1 MTPEEI
7 AVALTKFRE
16 EIGSLKHRMSSVENM
31 TNSIN
36 SLALSVQ
43 ELTLNMKHMLDHQ
56 EEHEERIENLEK
68 VPAEKWKSVE
78 NSILTGIIGTVLG
91 IVLGSFFN

>member
-7 AVALTKFRE
+7 AVTLTKCKE
-16 EIGSLKHRMSSVENM
+16 EIGSLKHRMSGVEDM
-31 TNSIN
+31 TKSIN
-36 SLALSVQ
+36 NLALSVQ

-56 EEHEERIENLEK
+56 EEHEERIVKLEK

-78 NSILTGIIGTVLG
+78 SSIITGIIGTVLG
-91 IVLGSFFN
+91 IVLGALFN

>member
-56 EEHEERIENLEK
+56 EEHEERIDTLERK
-68 VPAEKWKSVE
+68 PANKWESLELAV
-78 NSILTGIIGTVLG
+78 ITGILGAVLG
-91 IVLGSFFN
+91 IFFN